1 MGMLCAQMI
10 MYVHLYMN
18 NQVFDAYGTCVYVI
32 RWVVTAN
39 AVGSELMLVWIL
51 KESTNSLTFN

>member
-1 MGMLCAQMI
+1 MI

-39 AVGSELMLVWIL
+39 AIGSELTLVWIL
-51 KESTNSLTFN
+51 KESTKCLTFN